1 MFDRCFT
8 LNHLT
13 KDRPD
18 NSALYCC
25 MSLTLCHL
33 VNMKSSEM
41 LLSTGR
47 KKPLTALHCKH
58 GNHPDPHSHWPTEV
72 SPDPS
77 SVHIRKVFWTNI
89 YSSYITDWM
98 KTLIGCPITRTRG
111 QGSGCRA
118 TLLNQV
124 EDMDRK
130 QCHSLALPAN
140 RKEGCNIIFMLWV
153 CRAWPTQPKTLN
165 PPHHKEQL
173 TPCNVS

>member
-1 MFDRCFT
+1 MWQRIDPIIAFCT
-8 LNHLT
+8 AACLWHSVTQLTWSHL
-13 KDRPD
+13 K
-18 NSALYCC
+18 CC
-25 MSLTLCHL
+25 LAQAERGLW
-33 VNMKSSEM
+33 
-41 LLSTGR
+41 
-47 KKPLTALHCKH
+47 ALHCKH
-58 GNHPDPHSHWPTEV
+58 SNHPHPHPRWPTEV

-98 KTLIGCPITRTRG
+98 KTLIGCPITRANG

-124 EDMDRK
+124 EDMDRE
-130 QCHSLALPAN
+130 QCHSFALPAN

-153 CRAWPTQPKTLN
+153 CRPWLTRPETLN

-173 TPCNVS
+173 TPYNVS